1 MASTA
6 GQDMNL
12 NAGRKKRRMFP
23 VVDARF
29 QWKYTL
35 MITAIG
41 AGVAM
46 IMGVFLYQAHQE
58 NTQILELFEDAGI
71 REQVSRGD
79 QIFLLYLII
88 FVLVMF

>member
-12 NAGRKKRRMFP
+12 NSGRKKRRMFP

-41 AGVAM
+41 AGVAT
-46 IMGVFLYQAHQE
+46 IMGLFLYQAHQE
-58 NTQILELFEDAGI
+58 NTKLLELSE
-71 REQVSRGD
+71 
-79 QIFLLYLII
+79 
-88 FVLVMF
+88 LVGLR